1 MEVARQG
8 IAKIGTE
15 GIARLSGMDVGVI
28 VLYLVLLLVVGFFLR
43 RRASGSL
50 EDFFLAGRK
59 MPGWANG
66 ISYAATSIN
75 ADVAPAYCG
84 WTVGTGVFV
93 AWLYFSRFGIAFM
106 VGAILFAVFWR
117 RLGLFTSPEFYE
129 LRFGGRVGEIL
140 RGWIAV
146 RSAFVAIVAWTG
158 AGLIGMHKVAGPA
171 FGWSKEETIVVIVPV
186 LITYVLMSGYI
197 GVIATDVFQSAIIV
211 AGSLVLCV
219 AVLLDFGGP
228 GQLFQALTRSVGDS
242 AVANV
247 PPIHHPELGFVA
259 LAAWMV
265 GTSLGYGGDAAPM
278 AGAMEGQRILSCR
291 NSREASKMFI
301 VSEIALFVMLLL
313 MTLPALGA
321 LAKRPELYTASR
333 GVREMV
339 FGELLVTYMPS
350 GLLGLQIAAMLAAV
364 MSTVSSNLN
373 FGAQVVVNDL
383 YKQHLRPH
391 ESDRHYIFVGRLTMV
406 FIMGLGVFIA
416 IKAESLITIAV
427 FMLGLSS
434 AEYLANWAQWWWWRF
449 NKWGRLTASFGGPL
463 IFVMVKYFFFPEASE
478 YVHVLLSIGLTTLS
492 WVLVTLTTPPDEEEA
507 LTAFYRRARPMG
519 FWGPITRKLGLHS
532 PSGSP
537 TVIVKG
543 LGIALIGVSWIA
555 CGVLAFSDY
564 YVGRFTAATI
574 LLAASASGGLLFL
587 TLYRRYMALLDSHV
601 QQALGGSP

>member
-1 MEVARQG
+1 ME
-8 IAKIGTE
+8 E
-15 GIARLSGMDVGVI
+15 SARLSGVDAGVI
-28 VLYLVLLLVVGFFLR
+28 VLYLVLLLLFGFYLR
-43 RRASGSL
+43 RHAAGSL
-50 EDFFLAGRK
+50 ENFFLAGRK

-84 WTVGTGVFV
+84 WTVGTGIFV
-93 AWLYFSRFGIAFM
+93 AWLYFSRFGLAFM

-129 LRFGGRVGEIL
+129 LRFSGRVGEIL

-146 RSAFVAIVAWTG
+146 RSAFIAIVAWTG

-171 FGWSKEETIVVIVPV
+171 FGWSKEETIVIIVPV

-211 AGSLVLCV
+211 AGSLVLCI
-219 AVLLDFGGP
+219 AVLFDFGGP
-228 GQLFQALTRSVGDS
+228 AQLFQALTQSVGDS

-247 PPIHHPELGFVA
+247 PPVHHPELGLVA

-291 NSREASKMFI
+291 NSREASKMYI
-301 VSEIALFVMLLL
+301 VSEIALFAMLLL

-333 GVREMV
+333 SAREMV
-339 FGELLVTYMPS
+339 FGELLVTYMPA

-383 YKQHLRPH
+383 YRRHLRPH
-391 ESDRHYIFVGRLTMV
+391 ESDRHYIFVGRLTML

-416 IKAESLITIAV
+416 VKAESLITIAI

-478 YVHVLLSIGLTTLS
+478 YVHVLMSIGLTTLS
-492 WVLVTLTTPPDEEEA
+492 WVIVTLMTPPDEEA
-507 LTAFYRRARPMG
+507 KLTAFYRRAKPLG
-519 FWGPITRKLGLHS
+519 FWEPISRNLGLDS

-537 TVIVKG
+537 RTIIIG
-543 LGIALIGVSWIA
+543 LGITLIGVGWVA

-564 YVGRFTAATI
+564 YVGRFATGTV
-574 LLAASASGGLLFL
+574 LLAVSISGGLLFL
-587 TLYRRYMALLDSHV
+587 MLYRRFTALLDGHF
-601 QQALGGSP
+601 QQDLGGSQ